1 MALKATIYK
10 ADLNIANMDDHI
22 YGDYQLTLALH
33 PSETLE
39 RLMVRVMAFA
49 RFASDSLEFT
59 KDLLKPMSRHF
70 GKRLNRAVRNLD

>member
-39 RLMVRVMAFA
+39 RLI
-49 RFASDSLEFT
+49 
-59 KDLLKPMSRHF
+59 DLLRKSLLQVHPIYQCS
-70 GKRLNRAVRNLD
+70 D

>member
-49 RFASDSLEFT
+49 RFASDS
-59 KDLLKPMSRHF
+59 
-70 GKRLNRAVRNLD
+70 